1 MKHPAITVTLAL
13 AAILC
18 LGLGL
23 NCLMKPPQTP
33 DPRPVYQAAL
43 AYKQALQAKAQ
54 PVPES
59 VSLAELTRA
68 GFFSPSQAQA
78 FDGYEI
84 TVSLVADESRPQ
96 DVLMRVRFPNG
107 DEIVVLCDG
116 SVQSRR

>member
-1 MKHPAITVTLAL
+1 MKHPAILVTLAL
-13 AAILC
+13 AATLC

-23 NCLMKPPQTP
+23 NYVMKPPQTP
-33 DPRPVYQAAL
+33 DPRPVYQAAR
-43 AYKQALQAKAQ
+43 AYKQALELKGQ
-54 PVPES
+54 PVPET

-107 DEIVVLCDG
+107 DEVVVLCDG